1 MKTLNTAKIIAAALI
16 ATGLSASATSAFA
29 DEYVTA
35 LNNEA
40 HAVAGV
46 EAVQVV
52 ELHRSEA
59 PLPVF
64 VPRLFAALPEA
75 GLTGTPLAAELLA
88 LDAAPVT
95 LELMS

>member
-1 MKTLNTAKIIAAALI
+1 MSVDEVAA
-16 ATGLSASATSAFA
+16 
-29 DEYVTA
+29 
-35 LNNEA
+35 EA

>member
-1 MKTLNTAKIIAAALI
+1 MIPGMIGAAEYGTAHR
-16 ATGLSASATSAFA
+16 GVDAS
-29 DEYVTA
+29 
-35 LNNEA
+35 LGI
-40 HAVAGV
+40 AGV